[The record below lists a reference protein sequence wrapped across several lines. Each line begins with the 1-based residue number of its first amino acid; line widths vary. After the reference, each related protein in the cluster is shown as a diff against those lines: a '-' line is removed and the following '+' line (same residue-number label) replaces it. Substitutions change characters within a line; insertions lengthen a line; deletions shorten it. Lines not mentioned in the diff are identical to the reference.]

1 MIVLY
6 NANSYLGG
14 GETLFVRFCEYLDS
28 VGEDYIAICGE
39 GSFIQQKLA
48 ASPTVKGKVVA
59 LDGDLN
65 YFYLTPAHQE
75 ALLAKIAGEIGQQAE
90 IRFVT
95 FCLRDLHLARA
106 LSRRIDNIALSHL
119 ILHIQDDLYLGQT
132 LVDKAR
138 YVLTKKR
145 SFGNRSL
152 IDFNRALLRKIND
165 KEGLICMAQVI
176 ADHWERT
183 FNLHVPMR
191 RIVPL
196 PSFSD
201 ADPVQGVS
209 ATDRSIIW
217 IGRIVDFKIPAIC
230 AMVEFLGSRPGY
242 TLTIVGNGDKSQIDE
257 AIRKFNVD
265 PARVRYVGEM
275 PYDKIREE
283 IVRHSIGYAMG
294 TSLVELARYRIP
306 VVIALA
312 SYDHALFDKP
322 ICGGLFYDKPL
333 GCDGSEL
340 MNSAGPDVADISTM
354 IDAVESDYQAVAEK
368 CYSYAK
374 THYSVAENF
383 AKYVEIIKSTQ
394 KIAPNEFSQAQP
406 KANALRRLAFNA
418 AGQ

>member
-39 GSFIQQKLA
+39 GSFIEQKLA
-48 ASPTVKGKVVA
+48 ASPTAKGKVVA
-59 LDGDLN
+59 LGGDLN
-65 YFYLTPAHQE
+65 YFYLTRERQE
-75 ALLAKIAGEIGQQAE
+75 ALLTKIAGEIGEQAE
-90 IRFVT
+90 TRFVT
-95 FCLRDLHLARA
+95 FCMRDLHLARA
-106 LSRRIDNIALSHL
+106 LSRRIDNMALSHL

-152 IDFNRALLRKIND
+152 IDFNRTLLKKIND

-183 FNLHVPMR
+183 FNVHVPTR

-201 ADPVQGVS
+201 ADPIQGVN
-209 ATDRSIIW
+209 AADKSIIW

-230 AMVEFLGSRPGY
+230 AMVEFLGSRPDY

-275 PYDKIREE
+275 PYDKIRDE

-312 SYDHALFDKP
+312 SYDHALFDKA

-340 MNSAGPDVADISTM
+340 MNSAGPDVADIATV

-368 CYSYAK
+368 CYTYAK

-394 KIAPNEFSQAQP
+394 KIAPNEFSEAQP
-406 KANALRRLAFNA
+406 QANALRRLAFNA
-418 AGQ
+418 ASQ